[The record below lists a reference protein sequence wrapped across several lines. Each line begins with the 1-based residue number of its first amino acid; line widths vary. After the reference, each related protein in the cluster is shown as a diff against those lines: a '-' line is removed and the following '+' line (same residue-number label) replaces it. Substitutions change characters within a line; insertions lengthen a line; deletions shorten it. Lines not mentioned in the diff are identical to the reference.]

1 MYRHTIKGVGMLR
14 IFVIAIVATLTLGG
28 AWAQQAAPHAR
39 PPEPLKYISAG
50 DIAARLAKPQPDMRA
65 TYTVV
70 TDHENYWVEYVT
82 RTGVGDPEQHDHWL
96 DSIHVISG
104 DAAITYGGT
113 FAGATENALGEPRG
127 GRIVGGAII
136 TVHFGDYLEISA
148 GVPHQMT
155 AVSAKFTFVV
165 FKSRQ

>member
-1 MYRHTIKGVGMLR
+1 MLR
-14 IFVIAIVATLTLGG
+14 TFAIAIVAALTLGG
-28 AWAQQAAPHAR
+28 AWAQQPAPHAQ
-39 PPEPLKYISAG
+39 PPEPLKYIPAG

-65 TYTVV
+65 TYTIV
-70 TDHENYWVEYVT
+70 TDHENYWAEYVT

-104 DAAITYGGT
+104 DGAITYGGT
-113 FAGATENALGEPRG
+113 FAGATENAPGEPRG
-127 GRIVGGAII
+127 GKIVGGTTI
-136 TVHFGDYLEISA
+136 TVHSGDYLEIPA

-155 AVSAKFTFVV
+155 SVSAKFTFVV

>member
-1 MYRHTIKGVGMLR
+1 MLR
-14 IFVIAIVATLTLGG
+14 ISAIAIAVTLTLGS
-28 AWAQQAAPHAR
+28 ASAQQVAPHAR

-50 DIAARLAKPQPDMRA
+50 DLAARLVSPQPDARA
-65 TYTVV
+65 TFTIV
-70 TDHENYWVEYVT
+70 TDHENYWAEYVT

-104 DAAITYGGT
+104 DGAITYGGT
-113 FAGATENALGEPRG
+113 FAGATGNSLGEPRG
-127 GRIVGGAII
+127 GKIVGGTII
-136 TVHFGDYLEISA
+136 TVHAGDYLEIPA

-155 AVSAKFTFVV
+155 AVSPKFTFIV